1 MGHGNHWGAVLKD
14 VQDDLGRV
22 LDVGVTRGDVI
33 GRRRYPSWRGAKDV
47 GQTDVILIQNS
58 KSGFG
63 SLGIVVADNSS
74 RNYLHSAFPVGS
86 RGQTHSI
93 NVVGVSESSFGLE
106 ACITAGLGDAKIRFF
121 EPYYALNAG
130 SYQTDVEFNI
140 TLSAVAY
147 HIEVADPTETV
158 VHPEIGEVHL
168 PGAAMLIPMN
178 RSDNAIV
185 STNGFGLS
193 YILAEREEPGPDD
206 YQFRGVVKEA
216 EGVEFL
222 GLPAWRFKAT
232 VLRLNEGNTD
242 VDLDIYVLDERIQE
256 GHRPAIGG
264 DIVGT
269 LWLQGFVHP
278 S

>member
-14 VQDDLGRV
+14 VPEGLGRV
-22 LDVGVTRGDVI
+22 LDIGVTRGDVI
-33 GRRRYPSWRGAKDV
+33 GRRRYPSWRGAKGTGKADV
-47 GQTDVILIQNS
+47 TLIENA

-86 RGQTHSI
+86 RGQTQSI
-93 NVVGVSESSFGLE
+93 NVLGVSESSFGLE
-106 ACITAGLGDAKIRFF
+106 ACITARLGDAKITFF

-130 SYQTDVEFNI
+130 AYQTEADLDV

-147 HIEVADPTETV
+147 HVEVPDPNETV
-158 VHPEIGEVHL
+158 VHPEIGKVHL
-168 PGAAMLIPMN
+168 QGAAMLLPMN
-178 RSDNAIV
+178 RSDSGIA
-185 STNGFGLS
+185 STDGFGLS
-193 YILAEREEPGPDD
+193 YILAEHEEPGPGD

-222 GLPAWRFKAT
+222 GLPAWRFT
-232 VLRLNEGNTD
+232 TTMLRLNEGDTD
-242 VDLDIYVLDERIQE
+242 VDLDLYVLDENIRD

-269 LWLQGFVHP
+269 LWLQGFVRP